1 MNYKNNISSKIE
13 KVPRGIQGYGHI
25 IKNVSSK
32 SNVWIMYEW
41 ILLRI
46 DFIFEFNKTSYSV
59 CLQIYLIMGQ
69 NMQVDKENKVS
80 KDALQKSDG
89 QLNRYM

>member
-1 MNYKNNISSKIE
+1 
-13 KVPRGIQGYGHI
+13 
-25 IKNVSSK
+25 
-32 SNVWIMYEW
+32 MYEW

-46 DFIFEFNKTSYSV
+46 DFIFEFNKTLYSV
-59 CLQIYLIMGQ
+59 CLQMYLIMGQ

-89 QLNRYM
+89 QLDTCK

>member
-32 SNVWIMYEW
+32 SNVWMDPFKDWLHIW
-41 ILLRI
+41 IQQNLIQCVFTNVL
-46 DFIFEFNKTSYSV
+46 KV
-59 CLQIYLIMGQ
+59 IMGQ

>member
-1 MNYKNNISSKIE
+1 MGTLLRMFLQNL
-13 KVPRGIQGYGHI
+13 
-25 IKNVSSK
+25 
-32 SNVWIMYEW
+32 MYEW

-46 DFIFEFNKTSYSV
+46 GFIFEFNKTSYSV
-59 CLQIYLIMGQ
+59 CLQMYLIMGQ

>member
-1 MNYKNNISSKIE
+1 MGTLLRMFLQNL
-13 KVPRGIQGYGHI
+13 
-25 IKNVSSK
+25 
-32 SNVWIMYEW
+32 MYEW

-46 DFIFEFNKTSYSV
+46 DFIFEFNKTSYTV
-59 CLQIYLIMGQ
+59 CIQMYLIMGQ

>member
-1 MNYKNNISSKIE
+1 MGTLLRMFLQN
-13 KVPRGIQGYGHI
+13 Q
-25 IKNVSSK
+25 
-32 SNVWIMYEW
+32 MYEW

-59 CLQIYLIMGQ
+59 CLQMYLVMGQ

>member
-1 MNYKNNISSKIE
+1 MGTLLRMFLQNL
-13 KVPRGIQGYGHI
+13 
-25 IKNVSSK
+25 
-32 SNVWIMYEW
+32 MYEW

-46 DFIFEFNKTSYSV
+46 DFIFEFNKTSHSV
-59 CLQIYLIMGQ
+59 CLQMYLIMGQ

>member
-1 MNYKNNISSKIE
+1 
-13 KVPRGIQGYGHI
+13 
-25 IKNVSSK
+25 
-32 SNVWIMYEW
+32 MYDW

-46 DFIFEFNKTSYSV
+46 DFIFEFNKTSYSE
-59 CLQIYLIMGQ
+59 CLQIYLIMWQ

>member
-1 MNYKNNISSKIE
+1 MYKL
-13 KVPRGIQGYGHI
+13 
-25 IKNVSSK
+25 
-32 SNVWIMYEW
+32 

-59 CLQIYLIMGQ
+59 CTYTMYLIMGQ

-80 KDALQKSDG
+80 KDALQRSDG

>member
-13 KVPRGIQGYGHI
+13 QVPRGIQGYGHI

-32 SNVWIMYEW
+32 SNVKMDPFKG
-41 ILLRI
+41 L
-46 DFIFEFNKTSYSV
+46 TSYLNSTKPHTV
-59 CLQIYLIMGQ
+59 CVYLIMGQ

-80 KDALQKSDG
+80 KGDG

>member
-1 MNYKNNISSKIE
+1 MNYKNNILSKIE

-25 IKNVSSK
+25 IKNVFHQ
-32 SNVWIMYEW
+32 NLMYEW
-41 ILLRI
+41 ILLGI

-59 CLQIYLIMGQ
+59 CLQMYLIMGQ

-89 QLNRYM
+89 QLNIYM

>member
-1 MNYKNNISSKIE
+1 MGTLLKMFLQNL
-13 KVPRGIQGYGHI
+13 
-25 IKNVSSK
+25 
-32 SNVWIMYEW
+32 MYEW

-59 CLQIYLIMGQ
+59 CLQMYLIMGQ

-80 KDALQKSDG
+80 KDALQKIDG

>member
-1 MNYKNNISSKIE
+1 
-13 KVPRGIQGYGHI
+13 
-25 IKNVSSK
+25 
-32 SNVWIMYEW
+32 MYEW

-59 CLQIYLIMGQ
+59 CLQMYLIMGQ

-89 QLNRYM
+89 QLNRCM

>member
-1 MNYKNNISSKIE
+1 
-13 KVPRGIQGYGHI
+13 
-25 IKNVSSK
+25 
-32 SNVWIMYEW
+32 MYEW

-46 DFIFEFNKTSYSV
+46 DFISEFNKTSYSV
-59 CLQIYLIMGQ
+59 CLQMYLIMGQ

>member
-1 MNYKNNISSKIE
+1 
-13 KVPRGIQGYGHI
+13 
-25 IKNVSSK
+25 
-32 SNVWIMYEW
+32 MYEW

-59 CLQIYLIMGQ
+59 CLQMYLIMGQ

-89 QLNRYM
+89 QLNRYMFGLVWFFEDLRRFSGISAISRLGSRR

>member
-1 MNYKNNISSKIE
+1 MGTLLRMFLQNL
-13 KVPRGIQGYGHI
+13 
-25 IKNVSSK
+25 
-32 SNVWIMYEW
+32 MYEW

-46 DFIFEFNKTSYSV
+46 DFIFEFKTSYSV
-59 CLQIYLIMGQ
+59 CLQIMRQ

>member
-1 MNYKNNISSKIE
+1 MGTLLRMFLQNL
-13 KVPRGIQGYGHI
+13 
-25 IKNVSSK
+25 
-32 SNVWIMYEW
+32 MYEW
-41 ILLRI
+41 IFLRI
-46 DFIFEFNKTSYSV
+46 GFIFEFNKTSYSV
-59 CLQIYLIMGQ
+59 CLQMYLIMGQ

>member
-32 SNVWIMYEW
+32 SNVWMDPFKYW
-41 ILLRI
+41 LHN
-46 DFIFEFNKTSYSV
+46 FEFNKTSYSV
-59 CLQIYLIMGQ
+59 CLQMYLIMGQ
-69 NMQVDKENKVS
+69 NMQVDKENK
-80 KDALQKSDG
+80 KL
-89 QLNRYM
+89 

>member
-1 MNYKNNISSKIE
+1 
-13 KVPRGIQGYGHI
+13 
-25 IKNVSSK
+25 
-32 SNVWIMYEW
+32 MYEW

-59 CLQIYLIMGQ
+59 YLEMYLIMGQ